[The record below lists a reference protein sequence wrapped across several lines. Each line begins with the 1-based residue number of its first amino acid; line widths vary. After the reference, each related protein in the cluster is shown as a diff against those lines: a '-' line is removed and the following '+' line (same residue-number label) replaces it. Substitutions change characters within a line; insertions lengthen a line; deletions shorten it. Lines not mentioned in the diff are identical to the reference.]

1 MDEKKNESQS
11 QNQNLVELAKKKR
24 HIALVEK
31 LTRGSLSSKELKE
44 LEEFEKENRKDTDDI
59 IDGTVDLPT
68 ISVYL
73 EKSPRMIR
81 RYIKQGLPVIRDSK
95 GEIFRFKVAEV
106 FKWYYGMQGL
116 NDDGKEYWD
125 NEYRKN
131 KAKLS
136 EIELKQKK
144 GELILLIEH
153 EGILREMLR
162 GIKAGFLWLP
172 RYLAP
177 KLYQQEPKAISE
189 ILDHELR
196 NIINQFSRSSRDK
209 EIKPENN

>member
-1 MDEKKNESQS
+1 MDEKK
-11 QNQNLVELAKKKR
+11 QNLIELAKKKR

-31 LTRGSLSSKELKE
+31 LTRGTLSSKELKE
-44 LEEFEKENRKDTDDI
+44 LEEFEKENRKDTDEI

-68 ISVYL
+68 MSVYL
-73 EKSPRMIR
+73 EKSPRMVR
-81 RYIKQGLPVIRDSK
+81 RYIKQGMPVIRDSK

-144 GELILLIEH
+144 GELILLTEH
-153 EGILREMLR
+153 EGALREMLR

-209 EIKPENN
+209 EIKSENN